1 MTRYSAIR
9 LKPADLYRYKP
20 FAKLKAR
27 PDCDKLVN
35 YIIFLYSK
43 DSELIQE
50 FENDLQARKDEA
62 AKDAGYPKT
71 GGHWPKELQEVMDIR
86 DADAHEAI
94 MQYLRIQKHDIWT
107 DLQITEQEY
116 YDYQSMRFAPVLK
129 KKSKKNSSAED
140 EKALIDSTLKK
151 STLMK
156 ACDERR
162 ARLVALRT
170 EFYGDNKDV
179 QEAEFQ
185 EAITPEKAERIL
197 ATIPPP
203 FEIETLSLSTPDNS
217 SPNYK

>member
-1 MTRYSAIR
+1 MIRYSAIR
-9 LKPADLYRYKP
+9 LKPADLSRHKV

-27 PDCDKLVN
+27 LDYEKLVN

-62 AKDAGYPKT
+62 AKDAGYSKV

-94 MQYLRIQKHDIWT
+94 MQFLRIQRHDVWT
-107 DLQITEQEY
+107 DITITEQEY

-162 ARLVALRT
+162 VRLIALRA
-170 EFYGDNKDV
+170 EFFGDNKDIK
-179 QEAEFQ
+179 EAEFS
-185 EAITPEKAERIL
+185 ESITPEKAERIL
-197 ATIPPP
+197 GALPPP
-203 FEIETLSLSTPDNS
+203 FEVETLSPSIPDTV
-217 SPNYK
+217 SPSNM